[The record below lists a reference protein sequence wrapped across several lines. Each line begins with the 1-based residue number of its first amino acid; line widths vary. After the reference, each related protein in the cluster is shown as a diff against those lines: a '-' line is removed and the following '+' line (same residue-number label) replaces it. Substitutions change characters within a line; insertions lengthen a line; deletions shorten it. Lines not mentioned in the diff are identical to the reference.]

1 MPQII
6 EDKLRV
12 DGLLTVETTRG
23 SYDLLVGQTAV
34 KEIDLSQVKRA
45 DSAAL
50 ALLLAAQR
58 RADRAGQPLHVTGA
72 PVNLG
77 VLAQLYGVSDWINL
91 A

>member
-6 EDKLRV
+6 GDKLRV
-12 DGLLTVETTRG
+12 DGLLTVETTHS
-23 SYDLLVGQTAV
+23 SYDSLVSQGAV
-34 KEIDLSQVKRA
+34 KEIDLSQVQRA

-58 RADRAGQPLHVTGA
+58 RAERAGQPLRVTGA
-72 PVNLG
+72 PSNLS
-77 VLAQLYGVSDWINL
+77 VLAQLYGVDDWINL